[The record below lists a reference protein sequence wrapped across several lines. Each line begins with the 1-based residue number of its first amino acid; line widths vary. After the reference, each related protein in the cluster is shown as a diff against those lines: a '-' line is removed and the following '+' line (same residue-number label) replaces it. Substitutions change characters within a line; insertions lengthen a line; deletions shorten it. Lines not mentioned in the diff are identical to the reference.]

1 MKLVDFG
8 FPEVC
13 LWVFKKSFDFPG
25 NVCIIPLQI
34 LFTFRNVEENKLL
47 WVSQTWE
54 TRQSLYMFW
63 GHWSKGL
70 GMWDDFKREVVFASL
85 FLNVARRF

>member
-34 LFTFRNVEENKLL
+34 LFIFRNGKENKPALGFMDL
-47 WVSQTWE
+47 GDTK
-54 TRQSLYMFW
+54 SL
-63 GHWSKGL
+63 H
-70 GMWDDFKREVVFASL
+70 VFGTL
-85 FLNVARRF
+85 E